1 LQLNKLHRIYINDN
15 ISIND
20 ELKINSDTSN
30 HIKNV
35 LRIRNNSKIVVFNGD
50 GKEYIA
56 EVNYTDNSTILI
68 KHENPSRKDNTHQI
82 TLAQCI
88 PSAKHMDLAIQKSV
102 EIGINKIVPV
112 ISERSHPGDHKK
124 KYSHWKNI
132 IIHSTEQSNG
142 LFLTE
147 LDEITD
153 LEKFL
158 INVSENASCKIC
170 FHMSGRKITKNDKS
184 HQSHIILIGPEG
196 GFSTKEID
204 LIERYNWN
212 IVSLGDRILRTE
224 TAAIVAQTILRDF

>member
-1 LQLNKLHRIYINDN
+1 MQLNKLHRIYINDS

-124 KYSHWKNI
+124 KYSHCAIKILNTGVNKAQVKDLNWQKNI
-132 IIHSTEQSNG
+132 CQKG
-142 LFLTE
+142 LFCLTVM
-147 LDEITD
+147 D
-153 LEKFL
+153 
-158 INVSENASCKIC
+158 
-170 FHMSGRKITKNDKS
+170 
-184 HQSHIILIGPEG
+184 
-196 GFSTKEID
+196 
-204 LIERYNWN
+204 
-212 IVSLGDRILRTE
+212 
-224 TAAIVAQTILRDF
+224 